1 MLSNFHCERSLGFRP
16 TNLTVIRHLTTRTIE
31 HPLPRYQHSRLE
43 TEPHT
48 ADNYYYKFLTQTLS
62 LEYYI
67 LSTNSD
73 NK

>member
-1 MLSNFHCERSLGFRP
+1 MLSNFHCERSLGFTP

-31 HPLPRYQHSRLE
+31 HPPDHHHHSRIE

-62 LEYYI
+62 LEYYT
-67 LSTNSD
+67 LSTNSV